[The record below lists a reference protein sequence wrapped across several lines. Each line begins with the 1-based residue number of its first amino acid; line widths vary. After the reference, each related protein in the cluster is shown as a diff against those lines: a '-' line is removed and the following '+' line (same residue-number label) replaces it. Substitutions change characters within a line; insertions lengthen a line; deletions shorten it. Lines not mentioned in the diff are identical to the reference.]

1 MKTAT
6 LPPLR
11 VSPRL
16 KKSIEAVLEEGETV
30 SAFMLHAV
38 AHEAQVRREQRAF
51 IRKAMAR
58 SRHAERTGAYVPA
71 ETVFGRLEEVLTR
84 AKRKAPRR

>member
-11 VSPRL
+11 VSPRF

-30 SAFMLHAV
+30 SAFILQAV
-38 AHEAQVRREQRAF
+38 AHQAQVRHEQRAF

-58 SRHAERTGAYVPA
+58 SREAERTGASVSA
-71 ETVFGRLEEVLTR
+71 EKVYDRLEGVLAD
-84 AKRKAPRR
+84 AKRRASRR